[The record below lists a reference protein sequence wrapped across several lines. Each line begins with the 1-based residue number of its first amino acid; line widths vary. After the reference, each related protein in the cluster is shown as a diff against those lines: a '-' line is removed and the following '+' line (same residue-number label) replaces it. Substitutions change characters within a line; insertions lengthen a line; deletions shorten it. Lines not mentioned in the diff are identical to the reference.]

1 MSRNFLTL
9 GLMLLCVWALTACA
23 APSTSTSTSAST
35 PQPTAPAASA
45 PVASAPPAQAPPPM
59 SAPKPPRVADDTVA
73 VVTGCKTNAD
83 CVVKDV
89 GSCCGAMP
97 ACVNKDSP
105 TNPAAVQAQCQSK
118 GMVGVCGFRELT
130 ACQCSSGQCVSAGPA
145 NPTPSSDPAEP
156 VR

>member
-1 MSRNFLTL
+1 MPRNFLTL
-9 GLMLLCVWALTACA
+9 GLLLLCVGALAACA
-23 APSTSTSTSAST
+23 APPTSSSVNGSTQQPAVPAAST
-35 PQPTAPAASA
+35 P
-45 PVASAPPAQAPPPM
+45 PPQSLPPM
-59 SAPKPPRVADDTVA
+59 SAPQPPKLASDVVA
-73 VVTGCKTNAD
+73 VITTCKTDAD

-118 GMVGVCGFRELT
+118 GMMGVCGFRELT